1 MAPDEPVSRREMDQ
15 LREDVHR
22 LDDHGTRGV
31 AAMQS
36 QLTDVIKDILELKS
50 EVSARFDAHQ
60 RVHERDEA
68 QRVASRR
75 WAVGTFLIALGIVV
89 TLLLNITFHLR

>member
-1 MAPDEPVSRREMDQ
+1 MAPDEPVSQREMDQ

-50 EVSARFDAHQ
+50 EVNTRFDAHQ
-60 RVHERDEA
+60 RVHEQDAAARLA
-68 QRVASRR
+68 GRR

-89 TLLLNITFHLR
+89 TLLLNITLHLR